1 MMWVAGD
8 VSYHLIHDNVIHSWY
23 FFDHIKSN
31 KNDMWQ
37 KHCVCSESRFQH
49 CNSMTLKLIFSW
61 FPLGGEKNVSQTRW
75 NTPNGQIW
83 TNTPWS
89 AHAALIWFWEYKTS
103 SQKCLENIQRFRSG
117 SATYIGTHA
126 NAHRIEKGRGA
137 RAVKTWEIKKKEKTN
152 KHWGFVLMW
161 PV

>member
-103 SQKCLENIQRFRSG
+103 SHVRWVLRSTKVSGERPKVPQWECYIHRHARKCTSHWERQGCKG
-117 SATYIGTHA
+117 SKNMG
-126 NAHRIEKGRGA
+126 N
-137 RAVKTWEIKKKEKTN
+137 
-152 KHWGFVLMW
+152 
-161 PV
+161 